1 MLTSWPDRQ
10 WGNLLILYAVWRDPI
25 MGGWLNKRMLRDI
38 FDKTIAFF
46 ELLAQGSSSLVLD
59 MNILKGIRTELN

>member
-1 MLTSWPDRQ
+1 
-10 WGNLLILYAVWRDPI
+10 

-46 ELLAQGSSSLVLD
+46 EVVAQGSSSLVLD